1 MALRSIDQRYWTD
14 PYVESLSATEKLVYI
29 HLFSS
34 AHTNLVGVF
43 QASRRMIAFQT
54 ACPGPD
60 VDAALERFR
69 RDGKAIIDGGEV
81 WLASYIRHQCTSSP
95 KMVAAM
101 RGQLA
106 KVESDTIRKAIVTRY
121 PHIMEAPGPRPPVQ
135 RCLMADGSREPWRAW
150 SEESAQTELA
160 SVCMEARTRT
170 SKKDTVSVLSRYK
183 REEKEK
189 ISAGAAPVE
198 GAPAKQPET
207 KPESGALVVSEEVAR
222 ILKRDFPGVDYAGQL
237 ERARTWCAMR
247 GQDIRNILLFLR
259 KWFANAA
266 KQADPVVGGSNMM
279 PLPASRKPNG
289 DKASSV
295 PVGSKTSP
303 TAPVVK
309 PRLTPDPFRTP
320 TADELEENA
329 RRGLE
334 MLALWKQGRG
344 AALA

>member
-60 VDAALERFR
+60 VDAALERFQ
-69 RDGKAIIDGGEV
+69 RDGKAVIDGGEV

-106 KVESDTIRKAIVTRY
+106 KVESDAIRKAIIGRY

-135 RCLMADGSREPWRAW
+135 RCL
-150 SEESAQTELA
+150 L
-160 SVCMEARTRT
+160 
-170 SKKDTVSVLSRYK
+170 DTVSVLSRYK
-183 REEKEK
+183 KEEKEK

-198 GAPAKQPET
+198 GAPAKA
-207 KPESGALVVSEEVAR
+207 PESSPAPLVVSDEVAR
-222 ILKRDFPGVDYAGQL
+222 ILQRDFPEVDYGKQIA
-237 ERARTWCAMR
+237 RARNWCVLR
-247 GQDIRNILLFLR
+247 GQAIRNVLLVLR

-266 KQADPVVGGSNMM
+266 KPQKNDRPQTSAPK
-279 PLPASRKPNG
+279 PALPAQRSCVSDTAFK
-289 DKASSV
+289 V
-295 PVGSKTSP
+295 PTE
-303 TAPVVK
+303 A
-309 PRLTPDPFRTP
+309 
-320 TADELEENA
+320 ELEEN
-329 RRGLE
+329 RLRGLAVMAKYWGKQQE
-334 MLALWKQGRG
+334 ALT
-344 AALA
+344 

>member
-54 ACPGPD
+54 ACPG

-95 KMVAAM
+95 KMLAAM
-101 RGQLA
+101 RAQLA
-106 KVESDTIRKAIVTRY
+106 KVESDTIRKAIVARY
-121 PHIMEAPGPRPPVQ
+121 PHIMEPSGPRPPRPNAYGV
-135 RCLMADGSREPWRAW
+135 
-150 SEESAQTELA
+150 
-160 SVCMEARTRT
+160 
-170 SKKDTVSVLSRYK
+170 DTVSVSSRYK
-183 REEKEK
+183 IREKEK
-189 ISAGAAPVE
+189 ISAGAAPVK
-198 GAPAKQPET
+198 GAPARQPEKQPA
-207 KPESGALVVSEEVAR
+207 KHLESGALVVSEEVAR
-222 ILKRDFPGVDYAGQL
+222 ILKRDFPGVDYAKQL
-237 ERARTWCAMR
+237 ERARAWCALR
-247 GQDIRNILLFLR
+247 GQSIRNILLFLR

-266 KQADPVVGGSNMM
+266 KWADHVAEASKMM
-279 PLPASRKPNG
+279 PCPVPAGYKP
-289 DKASSV
+289 
-295 PVGSKTSP
+295 SP
-303 TAPVVK
+303 AAPVVK
-309 PRLTPDPFRTP
+309 ARLTADPFRTP

-344 AALA
+344 VALA

>member
-69 RDGKAIIDGGEV
+69 RDGKAIVDGGEV

-106 KVESDTIRKAIVTRY
+106 KVESDAIRKAIIGRY
-121 PHIMEAPGPRPPVQ
+121 PHIMEPSGPRPPVQ
-135 RCLMADGSREPWRAW
+135 RCL
-150 SEESAQTELA
+150 L
-160 SVCMEARTRT
+160 
-170 SKKDTVSVLSRYK
+170 DTVSVLSRYK
-183 REEKEK
+183 KEEKEK

-198 GAPAKQPET
+198 GAPAKA
-207 KPESGALVVSEEVAR
+207 PESSPAPLVVSDEVAR
-222 ILKRDFPGVDYAGQL
+222 ILQQDFPEVDYGKQIA
-237 ERARTWCAMR
+237 RARNWCVLR
-247 GQDIRNILLFLR
+247 GQAIRNVLLFLR

-266 KQADPVVGGSNMM
+266 KPQKNDRPQTSAPK
-279 PLPASRKPNG
+279 PALPAQRSCVSDTAFK
-289 DKASSV
+289 V
-295 PVGSKTSP
+295 PTE
-303 TAPVVK
+303 A
-309 PRLTPDPFRTP
+309 
-320 TADELEENA
+320 ELEEN
-329 RRGLE
+329 RLRGLAVMAKYWGKQQE
-334 MLALWKQGRG
+334 ALT
-344 AALA
+344 

>member
-69 RDGKAIIDGGEV
+69 RDGKAVIDGGEV

-106 KVESDTIRKAIVTRY
+106 KVESDAIRKAIIGRY

-135 RCLMADGSREPWRAW
+135 RCL
-150 SEESAQTELA
+150 L
-160 SVCMEARTRT
+160 
-170 SKKDTVSVLSRYK
+170 DTVSVLSRYK
-183 REEKEK
+183 KEEKEK

-198 GAPAKQPET
+198 GAPAKA
-207 KPESGALVVSEEVAR
+207 PESSPAPLVVSDEVAR
-222 ILKRDFPGVDYAGQL
+222 ILQRDFPEVDYGKQIA
-237 ERARTWCAMR
+237 RARNWCVLR
-247 GQDIRNILLFLR
+247 GQAIRNVLLFLR

-266 KQADPVVGGSNMM
+266 KPQKNDRPQTSAPK
-279 PLPASRKPNG
+279 PALPAQRSCVSDTAFK
-289 DKASSV
+289 V
-295 PVGSKTSP
+295 PTE
-303 TAPVVK
+303 A
-309 PRLTPDPFRTP
+309 
-320 TADELEENA
+320 ELEEN
-329 RRGLE
+329 RLRGLAVMAKYWGKQQE
-334 MLALWKQGRG
+334 ALT
-344 AALA
+344 

>member
-14 PYVESLSATEKLVYI
+14 PYVESLNATEKLVYI

-69 RDGKAIIDGGEV
+69 RDGKAVIDGGEV

-106 KVESDTIRKAIVTRY
+106 KVESDAIRKAIIGRY

-135 RCLMADGSREPWRAW
+135 RCL
-150 SEESAQTELA
+150 L
-160 SVCMEARTRT
+160 
-170 SKKDTVSVLSRYK
+170 DTVSVSSRY
-183 REEKEK
+183 RIREKEK

-198 GAPAKQPET
+198 GAPAKA
-207 KPESGALVVSEEVAR
+207 PESSPAPLVVSDEVAR
-222 ILKRDFPGVDYAGQL
+222 ILQRDFPEVDYGKQIA
-237 ERARTWCAMR
+237 RARNWCVLR
-247 GQDIRNILLFLR
+247 GQAIRNVLLFLR

-266 KQADPVVGGSNMM
+266 KPQKNDRPQ
-279 PLPASRKPNG
+279 
-289 DKASSV
+289 
-295 PVGSKTSP
+295 TSCP
-303 TAPVVK
+303 ETGAP
-309 PRLTPDPFRTP
+309 
-320 TADELEENA
+320 
-329 RRGLE
+329 
-334 MLALWKQGRG
+334 G
-344 AALA
+344 AALLRVRYGFQGAHGSRA

>member
-54 ACPGPD
+54 ASPGPD

-106 KVESDTIRKAIVTRY
+106 KVESDAIRKAIIERY

-135 RCLMADGSREPWRAW
+135 RCL
-150 SEESAQTELA
+150 L
-160 SVCMEARTRT
+160 
-170 SKKDTVSVLSRYK
+170 DTVSVLSRYK

-198 GAPAKQPET
+198 GAPAKA
-207 KPESGALVVSEEVAR
+207 PESSPAPLVVSDEVAR
-222 ILKRDFPGVDYAGQL
+222 ILQRDFPEVDYGKQIA
-237 ERARTWCAMR
+237 RARNWCVLR
-247 GQDIRNILLFLR
+247 GQAIRNVLLFLR
-259 KWFANAA
+259 KWFSNAA
-266 KQADPVVGGSNMM
+266 KRADHVAEASKEVVPTASM
-279 PLPASRKPNG
+279 PSP
-289 DKASSV
+289 V

-309 PRLTPDPFRTP
+309 ARLTAVPFRTP
-320 TADELEENA
+320 TADELEDNA

-334 MLALWKQGRG
+334 MLALWKGRME
-344 AALA
+344 ACA

>member
-1 MALRSIDQRYWTD
+1 MMALRSIDQRYWTD

-106 KVESDTIRKAIVTRY
+106 KVESDTIRKAIVARY
-121 PHIMEAPGPRPPVQ
+121 PHIMEPSGPRPPKPNAYGV
-135 RCLMADGSREPWRAW
+135 
-150 SEESAQTELA
+150 
-160 SVCMEARTRT
+160 
-170 SKKDTVSVLSRYK
+170 DTVSVSSRYK
-183 REEKEK
+183 IREKEK

-198 GAPAKQPET
+198 GAPAKQPE
-207 KPESGALVVSEEVAR
+207 KQPESGALVVSDEVAR

-237 ERARTWCAMR
+237 ERARTWCAIR

-266 KQADPVVGGSNMM
+266 KQADPVVGVSNMM

>member
-60 VDAALERFR
+60 VDAALERFQ
-69 RDGKAIIDGGEV
+69 RDGKAVIDGGEV

-106 KVESDTIRKAIVTRY
+106 KVESDAIRKAIIGRY

-135 RCLMADGSREPWRAW
+135 RCL
-150 SEESAQTELA
+150 L
-160 SVCMEARTRT
+160 
-170 SKKDTVSVLSRYK
+170 DTVSVLSRYK
-183 REEKEK
+183 KEEKEK

-198 GAPAKQPET
+198 GAPAKA
-207 KPESGALVVSEEVAR
+207 PESSPAPLVVSDEVAR
-222 ILKRDFPGVDYAGQL
+222 ILQRDFPEVDYGKQIA
-237 ERARTWCAMR
+237 RARNWCVLR
-247 GQDIRNILLFLR
+247 GQAIRNVLLFLR

-266 KQADPVVGGSNMM
+266 KPQKNDRPQTSAPK
-279 PLPASRKPNG
+279 PALPAQRSCVSDTAFK
-289 DKASSV
+289 V
-295 PVGSKTSP
+295 PTE
-303 TAPVVK
+303 A
-309 PRLTPDPFRTP
+309 
-320 TADELEENA
+320 ELEEN
-329 RRGLE
+329 RLRGLAV
-334 MLALWKQGRG
+334 MARYWGKQQ

>member
-106 KVESDTIRKAIVTRY
+106 KVESDAIRKAIIGSY

-135 RCLMADGSREPWRAW
+135 RCL
-150 SEESAQTELA
+150 L
-160 SVCMEARTRT
+160 
-170 SKKDTVSVLSRYK
+170 DTVSVLSRYK

-198 GAPAKQPET
+198 GAPAKA
-207 KPESGALVVSEEVAR
+207 PESSPAPLVVSDEVAR
-222 ILKRDFPGVDYAGQL
+222 ILQRDFPEVDYGKQIA
-237 ERARTWCAMR
+237 RARNWCVLR
-247 GQDIRNILLFLR
+247 GQAIRNVLLFLR
-259 KWFANAA
+259 KWFSNAA
-266 KQADPVVGGSNMM
+266 KRADHIAEASKEVVPTASM
-279 PLPASRKPNG
+279 P
-289 DKASSV
+289 SSV
-295 PVGSKTSP
+295 PVASKMPP
-303 TAPVVK
+303 TAPTVK
-309 PRLTPDPFRTP
+309 NGLTADPSRTP
-320 TADELEENA
+320 TADELEDNA

-334 MLALWKQGRG
+334 MLALWKGRMG
-344 AALA
+344 ACA

>member
-14 PYVESLSATEKLVYI
+14 PYVESLNATEKLVYI

-95 KMVAAM
+95 KMMAAM

-106 KVESDTIRKAIVTRY
+106 KVESDTIRKAIIERY
-121 PHIMEAPGPRPPVQ
+121 PHIMEASGPRPP
-135 RCLMADGSREPWRAW
+135 RPNAYGA
-150 SEESAQTELA
+150 
-160 SVCMEARTRT
+160 
-170 SKKDTVSVLSRYK
+170 DTVSVSSRY
-183 REEKEK
+183 RIREKEK

-198 GAPAKQPET
+198 GAPAKA
-207 KPESGALVVSEEVAR
+207 PESSPAPLVVSGEVAR
-222 ILKRDFPGVDYAGQL
+222 ILQRDFPEVDYGKQIA
-237 ERARTWCAMR
+237 RARNWCVLR
-247 GQDIRNILLFLR
+247 GQAIRNVLLFLR
-259 KWFANAA
+259 KWFSNAA
-266 KQADPVVGGSNMM
+266 KRADHIAEASKEVVPTASM
-279 PLPASRKPNG
+279 PSP
-289 DKASSV
+289 V
-295 PVGSKTSP
+295 PVASQMPP
-303 TAPVVK
+303 TAPTVK
-309 PRLTPDPFRTP
+309 NGLTADPFRTP
-320 TADELEENA
+320 TADELEDNA

-334 MLALWKQGRG
+334 MLALWKGRMG
-344 AALA
+344 ACA

>member
-14 PYVESLSATEKLVYI
+14 PYVESLNATEKLVYI

-81 WLASYIRHQCTSSP
+81 WLVSYIRHQCTSSP

-106 KVESDTIRKAIVTRY
+106 KVESDAIRKAIIGRY

-135 RCLMADGSREPWRAW
+135 RCL
-150 SEESAQTELA
+150 L
-160 SVCMEARTRT
+160 
-170 SKKDTVSVLSRYK
+170 DTVSVLSRYK

-198 GAPAKQPET
+198 GAPAKA
-207 KPESGALVVSEEVAR
+207 PESSPAPLVVSDEVAR
-222 ILKRDFPGVDYAGQL
+222 ILQRDFPEVDYGKQIA
-237 ERARTWCAMR
+237 RARNWCVLR
-247 GQDIRNILLFLR
+247 GQAIRNVLLFLR

-266 KQADPVVGGSNMM
+266 KPPKNDRPQTSAPK
-279 PLPASRKPNG
+279 PALPAQRPCVSDTAFK
-289 DKASSV
+289 V
-295 PVGSKTSP
+295 PTE
-303 TAPVVK
+303 A
-309 PRLTPDPFRTP
+309 
-320 TADELEENA
+320 ELEEN
-329 RRGLE
+329 RLRGLAV
-334 MLALWKQGRG
+334 MARYWGKQQ

>member
-1 MALRSIDQRYWTD
+1 MALRVIDQRYWTD

-54 ACPGPD
+54 ASPEQD

-69 RDGKAIIDGGEV
+69 RDGKAVIDGGEV

-106 KVESDTIRKAIVTRY
+106 KVESDTIRKAIIERY
-121 PHIMEAPGPRPPVQ
+121 PHIMEASGPRPPRPNAYGV
-135 RCLMADGSREPWRAW
+135 
-150 SEESAQTELA
+150 
-160 SVCMEARTRT
+160 
-170 SKKDTVSVLSRYK
+170 DTVSVSSRYTI
-183 REEKEK
+183 REKDK

-198 GAPAKQPET
+198 GAPAKA
-207 KPESGALVVSEEVAR
+207 PESGPAPLVVSDEVAR
-222 ILKRDFPGVDYAGQL
+222 ILKRDFPGVDYAKQI
-237 ERARTWCAMR
+237 ERARTWCAIR

-266 KQADPVVGGSNMM
+266 KRADHIAGSGTMA
-279 PLPASRKPNG
+279 AST
-289 DKASSV
+289 ASV
-295 PVGSKTSP
+295 PSP
-303 TAPVVK
+303 TAPVAEA
-309 PRLTPDPFRTP
+309 RLTADPLRMPTP
-320 TADELEENA
+320 EELEENA

-334 MLALWKQGRG
+334 MLALWKRG
-344 AALA
+344 WGAELA

>member
-69 RDGKAIIDGGEV
+69 RDGKAVIDGGEV

-106 KVESDTIRKAIVTRY
+106 KVESDAIRKAIIGRY
-121 PHIMEAPGPRPPVQ
+121 PHIMEPSGPRPPKPNAYGV
-135 RCLMADGSREPWRAW
+135 
-150 SEESAQTELA
+150 
-160 SVCMEARTRT
+160 
-170 SKKDTVSVLSRYK
+170 DTVSVSSRYK
-183 REEKEK
+183 IREKDK

-198 GAPAKQPET
+198 GAPAKQPE
-207 KPESGALVVSEEVAR
+207 KQPESGALVVSDEVAR

-237 ERARTWCAMR
+237 ERARTWCAIR

>member
-14 PYVESLSATEKLVYI
+14 PYVESLSATEKLVCI

-60 VDAALERFR
+60 VDAALERFQ
-69 RDGKAIIDGGEV
+69 RDGKAVIDGGEV

-106 KVESDTIRKAIVTRY
+106 KVESDAIRKAIIGRY

-135 RCLMADGSREPWRAW
+135 RCL
-150 SEESAQTELA
+150 L
-160 SVCMEARTRT
+160 
-170 SKKDTVSVLSRYK
+170 DTVSVLSRYK
-183 REEKEK
+183 KEEKEK

-198 GAPAKQPET
+198 GAPAKA
-207 KPESGALVVSEEVAR
+207 PESSPAPLVVSDEVAR
-222 ILKRDFPGVDYAGQL
+222 ILQRDFPEVDYGKQIA
-237 ERARTWCAMR
+237 RARNWCVLR
-247 GQDIRNILLFLR
+247 GQAIRNVLLFLR

-266 KQADPVVGGSNMM
+266 KPQKNDRPQTSAPK
-279 PLPASRKPNG
+279 PALPAQRSCVSDTAFK
-289 DKASSV
+289 V
-295 PVGSKTSP
+295 PTE
-303 TAPVVK
+303 A
-309 PRLTPDPFRTP
+309 
-320 TADELEENA
+320 ELEEN
-329 RRGLE
+329 RLRGLAVMAKYWGKQQE
-334 MLALWKQGRG
+334 ALT
-344 AALA
+344 

>member
-69 RDGKAIIDGGEV
+69 RDGKAVIDGGEV

-106 KVESDTIRKAIVTRY
+106 KVESDTIRKAIIERY

-135 RCLMADGSREPWRAW
+135 RCL
-150 SEESAQTELA
+150 L
-160 SVCMEARTRT
+160 
-170 SKKDTVSVLSRYK
+170 DTVSVLSRYK
-183 REEKEK
+183 KEEKEK

-198 GAPAKQPET
+198 GAPAKA
-207 KPESGALVVSEEVAR
+207 PESSPAPLVVSDEVAR
-222 ILKRDFPGVDYAGQL
+222 ILQRDFPEVDYGKQIA
-237 ERARTWCAMR
+237 RARNWCVLR
-247 GQDIRNILLFLR
+247 GQAIRNVLLFLR

-266 KQADPVVGGSNMM
+266 KPQKNDRPQTSAPK
-279 PLPASRKPNG
+279 PALPAQRSCVSDTAFK
-289 DKASSV
+289 V
-295 PVGSKTSP
+295 PTE
-303 TAPVVK
+303 A
-309 PRLTPDPFRTP
+309 
-320 TADELEENA
+320 ELEEN
-329 RRGLE
+329 RLRGLAVMAKYWGKQQE
-334 MLALWKQGRG
+334 ALT
-344 AALA
+344 

>member
-60 VDAALERFR
+60 VDAALERFQ
-69 RDGKAIIDGGEV
+69 RDGKAVIDGGEV

-106 KVESDTIRKAIVTRY
+106 KVESDAIRKAIIGRY

-135 RCLMADGSREPWRAW
+135 RCL
-150 SEESAQTELA
+150 L
-160 SVCMEARTRT
+160 
-170 SKKDTVSVLSRYK
+170 DTVSVLSRYK
-183 REEKEK
+183 KEEKEK

-198 GAPAKQPET
+198 GAPAKA
-207 KPESGALVVSEEVAR
+207 PESSPAPLVVSDEVAR
-222 ILKRDFPGVDYAGQL
+222 ILQRDFPEVDYGKQIA
-237 ERARTWCAMR
+237 RARNWCVLR
-247 GQDIRNILLFLR
+247 GQAIRNVLLFLR

-266 KQADPVVGGSNMM
+266 KPQKNDRPQTSAPKPS
-279 PLPASRKPNG
+279 LPAQRYCVSDTAFK
-289 DKASSV
+289 V
-295 PVGSKTSP
+295 PTE
-303 TAPVVK
+303 A
-309 PRLTPDPFRTP
+309 
-320 TADELEENA
+320 ELEEN
-329 RRGLE
+329 RLRGLAVMAKYWGKQQE
-334 MLALWKQGRG
+334 ALT
-344 AALA
+344 

>member
-14 PYVESLSATEKLVYI
+14 PYVESLSATEKLVCI

-60 VDAALERFR
+60 VDAALERFQ
-69 RDGKAIIDGGEV
+69 RDGKAVIDGCEV

-106 KVESDTIRKAIVTRY
+106 KVESDAIRKAIIGRY

-135 RCLMADGSREPWRAW
+135 RCL
-150 SEESAQTELA
+150 L
-160 SVCMEARTRT
+160 
-170 SKKDTVSVLSRYK
+170 DTVSVLSRYK
-183 REEKEK
+183 KEEKEK

-198 GAPAKQPET
+198 GAPAKA
-207 KPESGALVVSEEVAR
+207 PESSPAPLVVSDEVAR
-222 ILKRDFPGVDYAGQL
+222 ILQRDFPEVDYGKQIA
-237 ERARTWCAMR
+237 RARNWCVLR
-247 GQDIRNILLFLR
+247 GQAIRNVLLFLR

-266 KQADPVVGGSNMM
+266 KPQKNDRPQTSAPK
-279 PLPASRKPNG
+279 PALPAQRSCVSDTAFK
-289 DKASSV
+289 V
-295 PVGSKTSP
+295 PTE
-303 TAPVVK
+303 A
-309 PRLTPDPFRTP
+309 
-320 TADELEENA
+320 ELEEN
-329 RRGLE
+329 RLRGLAVMAKYWGKQQE
-334 MLALWKQGRG
+334 ALT
-344 AALA
+344 

>member
-69 RDGKAIIDGGEV
+69 RDGKAVIDGSEV

-95 KMVAAM
+95 KMVVAM

-106 KVESDTIRKAIVTRY
+106 KVESDTIRKAIVERY

-135 RCLMADGSREPWRAW
+135 RCL
-150 SEESAQTELA
+150 L
-160 SVCMEARTRT
+160 
-170 SKKDTVSVLSRYK
+170 DTVSVLSRYK

-198 GAPAKQPET
+198 GAPAKA
-207 KPESGALVVSEEVAR
+207 PESSPAPLVVSDEVAR
-222 ILKRDFPGVDYAGQL
+222 ILQRDFPEVDYGKQIA
-237 ERARTWCAMR
+237 RARNWCVLR
-247 GQDIRNILLFLR
+247 GQAIRNVLLFLR

-266 KQADPVVGGSNMM
+266 KPQKNDRPQTSVPKPA
-279 PLPASRKPNG
+279 LPAQRPCVSDTAFK
-289 DKASSV
+289 V
-295 PVGSKTSP
+295 PTE
-303 TAPVVK
+303 A
-309 PRLTPDPFRTP
+309 
-320 TADELEENA
+320 ELEEN
-329 RRGLE
+329 RLRGLAV
-334 MLALWKQGRG
+334 MAQYWGKQQ

>member
-54 ACPGPD
+54 ACLGPD

-69 RDGKAIIDGGEV
+69 RDGKAVIDGGEV

-101 RGQLA
+101 RVQLA
-106 KVESDTIRKAIVTRY
+106 KVESDAIRKAIIGRY

-135 RCLMADGSREPWRAW
+135 RCL
-150 SEESAQTELA
+150 L
-160 SVCMEARTRT
+160 
-170 SKKDTVSVLSRYK
+170 DTVSVLSRYK
-183 REEKEK
+183 KEEKEK

-198 GAPAKQPET
+198 GAPAKA
-207 KPESGALVVSEEVAR
+207 PESSPAPLVVSDELAR
-222 ILKRDFPGVDYAGQL
+222 ILQQDFPEVDYGKQIA
-237 ERARTWCAMR
+237 RARNWCVLR
-247 GQDIRNILLFLR
+247 GQAIRNVLLFLR

-266 KQADPVVGGSNMM
+266 KPPKNDRPQTNAPK
-279 PLPASRKPNG
+279 PALPTQRPCPPDMAFK
-289 DKASSV
+289 V
-295 PVGSKTSP
+295 PTE
-303 TAPVVK
+303 A
-309 PRLTPDPFRTP
+309 
-320 TADELEENA
+320 ELEEN
-329 RRGLE
+329 RLRGLAV
-334 MLALWKQGRG
+334 MAQYWGKQQ

>member
-106 KVESDTIRKAIVTRY
+106 KVESDAIRKAIIGRY

-135 RCLMADGSREPWRAW
+135 RCL
-150 SEESAQTELA
+150 L
-160 SVCMEARTRT
+160 
-170 SKKDTVSVLSRYK
+170 DTVSVLSRYK
-183 REEKEK
+183 KEEKEK

-198 GAPAKQPET
+198 GAPAKA
-207 KPESGALVVSEEVAR
+207 PESSPAPLVVSEEVAR
-222 ILKRDFPGVDYAGQL
+222 ILQQDFPEVDYGKQIA
-237 ERARTWCAMR
+237 RARNWCVLR
-247 GQDIRNILLFLR
+247 GQAIRNVLLFLR

-266 KQADPVVGGSNMM
+266 KPPKNDRPQTSAPK
-279 PLPASRKPNG
+279 PALPAQRPCVSDTAFK
-289 DKASSV
+289 V
-295 PVGSKTSP
+295 PTE
-303 TAPVVK
+303 A
-309 PRLTPDPFRTP
+309 
-320 TADELEENA
+320 ELEEN
-329 RRGLE
+329 RLRGLAVMAKYWGKQQE
-334 MLALWKQGRG
+334 ALT
-344 AALA
+344 

>member
-14 PYVESLSATEKLVYI
+14 PYVESLNATEKLVYI

-69 RDGKAIIDGGEV
+69 RDGKAVIDGGEV

-106 KVESDTIRKAIVTRY
+106 KVESDAIRKAIIGRY

-135 RCLMADGSREPWRAW
+135 RCL
-150 SEESAQTELA
+150 L
-160 SVCMEARTRT
+160 
-170 SKKDTVSVLSRYK
+170 DTVSVLSRYK
-183 REEKEK
+183 KEEKEK

-198 GAPAKQPET
+198 GAPAKA
-207 KPESGALVVSEEVAR
+207 PESSPAPLVVSDEVAR
-222 ILKRDFPGVDYAGQL
+222 ILQRDFPEVDYGKQIA
-237 ERARTWCAMR
+237 RARNWCVLR
-247 GQDIRNILLFLR
+247 GQAIRNVLLFLR
-259 KWFANAA
+259 KWFANATKPQKNDRPQTSA
-266 KQADPVVGGSNMM
+266 PKPA
-279 PLPASRKPNG
+279 LPAQRSCVSDTAFK
-289 DKASSV
+289 V
-295 PVGSKTSP
+295 PTE
-303 TAPVVK
+303 A
-309 PRLTPDPFRTP
+309 
-320 TADELEENA
+320 ELEEN
-329 RRGLE
+329 RLRGLAVMAKYWGKQQE
-334 MLALWKQGRG
+334 ALT
-344 AALA
+344 

>member
-60 VDAALERFR
+60 VDAALERFQ
-69 RDGKAIIDGGEV
+69 RDGKAVIDGGEV

-106 KVESDTIRKAIVTRY
+106 KVESDAIRKAIIGRY

-135 RCLMADGSREPWRAW
+135 RCL
-150 SEESAQTELA
+150 L
-160 SVCMEARTRT
+160 
-170 SKKDTVSVLSRYK
+170 DTVSVLSRYK
-183 REEKEK
+183 KEEKEK

-198 GAPAKQPET
+198 GAPAKA
-207 KPESGALVVSEEVAR
+207 PESSPAPLVVSDEVAR
-222 ILKRDFPGVDYAGQL
+222 ILQRDFPEVDYGKQIA
-237 ERARTWCAMR
+237 RARNWCVLR
-247 GQDIRNILLFLR
+247 GQAIRNVLLFLR

-266 KQADPVVGGSNMM
+266 KPQKNDRPQTSAPK
-279 PLPASRKPNG
+279 PARPAQRSCVS
-289 DKASSV
+289 D
-295 PVGSKTSP
+295 
-303 TAPVVK
+303 TA
-309 PRLTPDPFRTP
+309 F
-320 TADELEENA
+320 
-329 RRGLE
+329 
-334 MLALWKQGRG
+334 
-344 AALA
+344 

>member
-54 ACPGPD
+54 ACLGPD

-69 RDGKAIIDGGEV
+69 RDGKAVIDGGEV

-101 RGQLA
+101 RVQLA
-106 KVESDTIRKAIVTRY
+106 KVESDAIRKAIIGRY

-135 RCLMADGSREPWRAW
+135 RCL
-150 SEESAQTELA
+150 L
-160 SVCMEARTRT
+160 
-170 SKKDTVSVLSRYK
+170 DTVSVLSRYK
-183 REEKEK
+183 KEEKEK

-198 GAPAKQPET
+198 GAPAKA
-207 KPESGALVVSEEVAR
+207 PESSPAPLVVSDEVAR
-222 ILKRDFPGVDYAGQL
+222 ILQRDFPEVDYGKQIA
-237 ERARTWCAMR
+237 RARNWCVLR
-247 GQDIRNILLFLR
+247 GQAIRNVLLFLR

-266 KQADPVVGGSNMM
+266 KPPKNDRPQTNAPK
-279 PLPASRKPNG
+279 PALPAQRPCPPDMAFK
-289 DKASSV
+289 V
-295 PVGSKTSP
+295 PTE
-303 TAPVVK
+303 A
-309 PRLTPDPFRTP
+309 
-320 TADELEENA
+320 ELEEN
-329 RRGLE
+329 RLRGLAV
-334 MLALWKQGRG
+334 MAQYWGKQQ